1 MVNIRFFRLPYF
13 KLVSVLMAVVL
24 IGSIFACQ
32 SDKKNKKNKS
42 SKSAD
47 FTYMSTGISGFSGIC
62 LGKTPQTFL
71 ALSDRNGLYE
81 ISEDG
86 SINRRINALGYQD
99 MEGICIN
106 TSNNQVYLVEETQM
120 RAYRL
125 SEDEKTLERF
135 IDVVVPQGEINKG
148 IEGIACGKDTLYVV
162 NQDSP
167 PLLIKYNLTTGKEV
181 QRTVLN
187 FAGFL
192 SDIFYD
198 ETDDTLWIADSK
210 KQKIFH
216 CDLNGE
222 VIDDQNISFVKK
234 PEALMVDRKSNVA
247 WVGCDETGYLYKVKL
262 KI

>member
-1 MVNIRFFRLPYF
+1 MVKIRSIRFPYF
-13 KLVSVLMAVVL
+13 GLVSVLMAVFL
-24 IGSIFACQ
+24 IGGIFACQ
-32 SDKKNKKNKS
+32 SDKKSKKNKS
-42 SKSAD
+42 SKSED
-47 FTYMSTGISGFSGIC
+47 FTYVSTGISGFSGIC
-62 LGKTPQTFL
+62 LGKTPDTYL

-120 RAYRL
+120 RVYRL
-125 SEDEKTLERF
+125 SEDEKTLELF
-135 IDVVVPQGEINKG
+135 INVVVPQGESNKG

-162 NQDSP
+162 NQDAP
-167 PLLIKYNLTTGKEV
+167 PLLIKYSLTTGKEV
-181 QRTVLN
+181 QRTELN

-198 ETDDTLWIADSK
+198 NTDGTLWIADSK

-216 CDLNGE
+216 CDRNGE